1 MDRKILK
8 KLEQLKAKLQE
19 QCENCRGVG
28 CGHCAARFDFYEK
41 YASADIP
48 MKYWDLKL
56 SDIQATEGVNLVRKY
71 IKKLDEAY
79 DSGTGLFIWGKNGN
93 GKTLSACSIGK
104 AALHKGYS
112 VRFTFLGQ
120 IIAASFD
127 TMYDSFQRQKLQED
141 ILNVDFLIIDDIDK
155 AYIAENSRAV
165 PAIIDSLFRQRV
177 QNCRPV
183 IITSNKQLNEIQSSN
198 SEVFS
203 NSLTSLFKESVLS
216 VGFIGD
222 DKRDDLRK
230 EAIVKFFKDN

>member
-1 MDRKILK
+1 MDTKILK
-8 KLEQLKAKLQE
+8 KLEKLKKQLQD
-19 QCENCRGVG
+19 QCERCNGVG

-41 YASADIP
+41 YAAADIP

-56 SDIQATEGVNLVRKY
+56 SEIQSVEGIDKVKNY
-71 IKKLDEAY
+71 IKKIDEAY
-79 DSGTGLFIWGKNGN
+79 DEGVGLFIWGKNGN

-127 TMYDSFQRQKLQED
+127 TMYDSFQRQKLQDD

-165 PAIIDSLFRQRV
+165 PAIVDSLFRQRV

-183 IITSNKQLNEIQSSN
+183 IITSNKQMNEVLLSN
-198 SEVFS
+198 GEVFS
-203 NSLTSLFKESVLS
+203 NSLTSLFKESVLP
-216 VGFIGD
+216 VGFIGE
-222 DKRDDLRK
+222 DKRDSLRK
-230 EAIVKFFKDN
+230 DAVAKFLKDN